1 MSAHP
6 LHGPRSTRR
15 RLLIAAPVM
24 ALAVTAGVTTTRKA
38 AMADADVE
46 PDAPT
51 YTNPV
56 MTGVTENFADPT
68 ILRGRD
74 GYWYAYA
81 TNGPRFPGDERQL
94 MMITRSTDLIDW
106 EWVGPVFTPE
116 TMPTYDGK
124 PAEANR
130 QFWAPEIAYVDG
142 QYVLYYSYVVN
153 DPDDPWRVI
162 GAATADHPAGPWS
175 DTGEVV
181 VGNETWEVRPGET
194 QVRNNIDP
202 DLLTAPDGTRYLYYG
217 SVQGGVRVV
226 RLADDGLTA
235 DGDPVQLT
243 DAHRYEAAYVVHRDG
258 YYYLMMSVIGGCCA
272 GAASGYPVMVGR
284 SEDPMGPFVDR
295 EGHAVDGPTGGG
307 TPVLSPNGNSWV
319 STGHNAVATD
329 LSGQDWIVSHAID
342 RARPYVEGRESARH
356 LVLTRL
362 DWIDGW
368 PVGNAGKGI
377 PDGPEPGPRTAA
389 VLADAFEEDLSAW
402 DVPEGWER
410 RTEPAGGFVHTS
422 GTQRLVSHAVIAG
435 DIRLRGTVRLDP
447 GDGGRAGLVAGA
459 AGRNGVSAWIDRA
472 EGQLVVEGGKGSHPV
487 HATAPLPAAFGYDTW
502 HEIEIEVRDG
512 RIQASVTESGQ
523 YDPVAE
529 IETALRPAAANG
541 PVALTA
547 EGTGADFDDVTV
559 APYRVVDAE
568 MAPLPEIGDFAPD
581 LSTDFADG
589 IGPEWDWTGD
599 PAGTVDEGDLSVD
612 ITSATLIDRRRPE
625 EGEVP
630 SLLLRDLPEGEWT
643 AETTV
648 TIPFGSSIPYGWP
661 QAGLIAYGNDDDW
674 AALAYTTRES
684 RRFTAFARQ
693 VPPPD
698 GREAV
703 YGHAA
708 LGPSRDTMHLRLRHT
723 VADNG
728 EHLYRAALS
737 LDGEHWQW
745 HGTRTLPSGEQPR
758 IGLFA
763 MDHAEANDEPLTAT
777 FDGFRVY
784 R

>member
-6 LHGPRSTRR
+6 VQKRR
-15 RLLIAAPVM
+15 RTRNRLLSIAAAT
-24 ALAVTAGVTTTRKA
+24 ALAVTVTGRA
-38 AMADADVE
+38 AMAEEDIVPE
-46 PDAPT
+46 APT

-68 ILRGRD
+68 IIRGRD

-142 QYVLYYSYVVN
+142 QYVLYYSYVVD
-153 DPDDPWRVI
+153 DPEEPWRVVA
-162 GAATADHPAGPWS
+162 AATADHPAGPWT

-181 VGNETWEVRPGET
+181 VGNETWEVRPGVTE
-194 QVRNNIDP
+194 VRNNIDP

-226 RLADDGLTA
+226 KLTEDGLRA

-243 DAHRYEAAYVVHRDG
+243 DAHRYEAPYVVHRDG

-284 SEDPMGPFVDR
+284 SEDPMGPFLDR
-295 EGHAVDGPTGGG
+295 DGHSLDGPTGGG
-307 TPVLSPNGNSWV
+307 TPVLSPNGNTWV

-342 RARPYVEGRESARH
+342 RTTPYVQGRENARL

-368 PVGNAGKGI
+368 PVGNAGQGI
-377 PDGPEPGPRTAA
+377 PDGPEPGPRTHAA
-389 VLADAFEEDLSAW
+389 LADAFEGDLSAW
-402 DVPEGWER
+402 DVPGSWER
-410 RTEPAGGFVHTS
+410 RTEAAGGYVHAA
-422 GTQRLVSHAVIAG
+422 GGERLVSHAELGA
-435 DIRLRGTVRLDP
+435 DSRLRAAVRLGA
-447 GDGGRAGLVAGA
+447 GDGGRAGLVLGA
-459 AGRNGVSAWIDRA
+459 AGPHGVTAWLDRD
-472 EGQLVVEGGKGSHPV
+472 EGQLLVTGGKGKHQV
-487 HATAPLPAAFGYDTW
+487 HASAPLPAAFGYDTW
-502 HEIEIEVRDG
+502 HEIEIEVTSG
-512 RIQASVTESGQ
+512 RMHVAVTESGQ

-529 IETALRPAAANG
+529 VETPLHPGVASG
-541 PVALTA
+541 PVALAA
-547 EGTGADFDDVTV
+547 EGTGADFDDVTA

-568 MAPLPEIGDFAPD
+568 IAPTPEIGSLDPA

-589 IGPEWDWTGD
+589 IGPEWTWTGA
-599 PAGTVDEGDLSVD
+599 PAATVDSGDLSFEVP
-612 ITSATLIDRRRPE
+612 SSTLINRRPPADHD
-625 EGEVP
+625 VP
-630 SLLLRDLPEGEWT
+630 SLLLRDMPEGEWT

-648 TIPFGSSIPYGWP
+648 TIPFADSIPYGWP
-661 QAGLIAYGNDDDW
+661 QAGLIAHVDDDEW

-684 RRFTAFARQ
+684 RRFTAFARET
-693 VPPPD
+693 PNPD
-698 GREAV
+698 GVGVA

-708 LGPSRDTMHLRLRHT
+708 LGPSRDTMHLRLHHT

-737 LDGEHWQW
+737 LDGEHWRW
-745 HGTRTLPSGEQPR
+745 HGTRVLPAGEQPR
-758 IGLFA
+758 LGFVA
-763 MDHAEANDEPLTAT
+763 MDYAEANPEPLTAT
-777 FDGFRVY
+777 FDGFRIY